1 VTRKCPPPLAR
12 LLARS
17 CGDYCC
23 VMLCEMT
30 AEYGPLEIMSVTQ
43 WRNLTREQSHGKAC
57 GRAWY
62 FRPTGRARRPSAV
75 RHGKACGRAWYFRR
89 CRTRRP
95 VACRR
100 HGKACGRAWYFR
112 HERLSKEIAFWTDGK
127 ACGRAWY
134 FRRFGT
140 ATADDVRDVVWQSL
154 REGFVLS
161 TEHMDHLAGGRNQFT
176 FSWE

>member
-1 VTRKCPPPLAR
+1 
-12 LLARS
+12 
-17 CGDYCC
+17 
-23 VMLCEMT
+23 MLCEMT

-43 WRNLTREQSHGKAC
+43 WRNLTCEQS
-57 GRAWY
+57 
-62 FRPTGRARRPSAV
+62 
-75 RHGKACGRAWYFRR
+75 
-89 CRTRRP
+89 
-95 VACRR
+95 

>member
-1 VTRKCPPPLAR
+1 
-12 LLARS
+12 
-17 CGDYCC
+17 
-23 VMLCEMT
+23 MLCEMT

-43 WRNLTREQSHGKAC
+43 WRNLTCEQSH
-57 GRAWY
+57 
-62 FRPTGRARRPSAV
+62 
-75 RHGKACGRAWYFRR
+75 
-89 CRTRRP
+89 
-95 VACRR
+95 
-100 HGKACGRAWYFR
+100 
-112 HERLSKEIAFWTDGK
+112 GK

>member
-1 VTRKCPPPLAR
+1 MSAALTPADASMAKPAGGLGTSDMNDSARKLP
-12 LLARS
+12 S
-17 CGDYCC
+17 G
-23 VMLCEMT
+23 
-30 AEYGPLEIMSVTQ
+30 
-43 WRNLTREQSHGKAC
+43 RN
-57 GRAWY
+57 
-62 FRPTGRARRPSAV
+62 
-75 RHGKACGRAWYFRR
+75 
-89 CRTRRP
+89 
-95 VACRR
+95 
-100 HGKACGRAWYFR
+100 
-112 HERLSKEIAFWTDGK
+112 GK